1 MQLVIGNKNYS
12 SWSMRPW
19 VLLRHFE
26 IPFEEIRVPLFVD
39 GFEKELAKYSSTLK
53 VPVLMDGD
61 SSVWD
66 SLAIVEYVSEKYLAG
81 AALPENLQQRA
92 QCRSYCC
99 EMHSGFTAIRSQ
111 LPMNCR
117 ARRKLEFTP
126 EVLAEC
132 KRVDQLWSEARAK
145 YQSAGDYL
153 FGEFSLADC
162 MYAPMAMRFRTYGVE
177 LSATSQAYLERL
189 LKNSAVSQ
197 WQGEAEQEKEVLS
210 AVYEVGENLLH

>member
-1 MQLVIGNKNYS
+1 MQLIIGNKNYS

-26 IPFEEIRVPLFVD
+26 IPFEEVRVPLFVD
-39 GFEKELAKYSSTLK
+39 GFEKELAKYSPTLK
-53 VPVLMDGD
+53 VPVLIDGD

-92 QCRSYCC
+92 QCRSYCS
-99 EMHSGFTAIRSQ
+99 EMHSGFSAIRNQ

-117 ARRKLEFTP
+117 ARRKLEFSP
-126 EVLAEC
+126 EVLSEC
-132 KRVDQLWSEARAK
+132 KRVDQLWSEARNK
-145 YQSAGDYL
+145 YQSDGDYL

-177 LSATSQAYLERL
+177 LSTASQVYLEL
-189 LKNSAVSQ
+189 LLSNSAVAQ

-210 AVYEVGENLLH
+210 AAYEVGEELLP